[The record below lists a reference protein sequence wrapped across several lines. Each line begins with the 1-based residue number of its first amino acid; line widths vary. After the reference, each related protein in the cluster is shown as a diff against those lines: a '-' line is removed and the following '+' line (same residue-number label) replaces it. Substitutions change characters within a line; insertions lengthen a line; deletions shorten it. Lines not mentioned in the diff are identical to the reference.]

1 MQILLWKI
9 GMMHLNDTHKTH
21 IDLTKQNLES
31 VSYRGYLEIQV
42 EFRLQGVLVETS
54 FLYNSTEE
62 AKADFDMLIK
72 MIGNEPT
79 LLNESF

>member
-1 MQILLWKI
+1 MIQ
-9 GMMHLNDTHKTH
+9 LNDTHKTH

-31 VSYRGYLEIQV
+31 VGYRGYLEIQV

-72 MIGNEPT
+72 MIGEEPT